1 MELQQ
6 LTEKL
11 SNELDTLLTYYETH
25 EPPQDLRDKT
35 FFLFVKEV
43 TNPIYELLEDWEEKA
58 LDFVKQHKKNLHPH
72 QIVSTKENM
81 ELLLMHT
88 YYIDVKRK
96 RYMELNFSV
105 HYVFGILLEEL
116 EEKDC

>member
-1 MELQQ
+1 MELYQ
-6 LTEKL
+6 LTEEL
-11 SNELDTLLTYYETH
+11 SKELDTLLTYYETH
-25 EPPQDLRDKT
+25 EPPQDLRDKE
-35 FFLFVKEV
+35 FFLMVKKA
-43 TNPIYELLEDWEEKA
+43 TNPIYEMLQDWELQA
-58 LDFVKQHKKNLHPH
+58 LDFVKNHKKNLHPH

-105 HYVFGILLEEL
+105 HYIFGILLTEL
-116 EEKDC
+116 EEKEN

>member
-11 SNELDTLLTYYETH
+11 SNELDRLLTYYETH

-58 LDFVKQHKKNLHPH
+58 LDFVKQHKKNLHPN
-72 QIVSTKENM
+72 QIVSTKEIK
-81 ELLLMHT
+81 ELLLMIT

-96 RYMELNFSV
+96 R
-105 HYVFGILLEEL
+105 LLEMMFYEQ
-116 EEKDC
+116 